1 MANKLLQMMS
11 IKQTLRRLHQGESQN
26 KIAKELGVHK
36 RSIRSYKTLF
46 ESEGYSLEQAL
57 ALPEEKFVSL
67 INEHKP
73 RETTHTGKRVV
84 VLEANREYYLRELER
99 TGVTAKLLWEEYLQQ
114 HSSGYGYSQF
124 AFHISRFQQEKKLSM
139 PQDHRAGEFLELD
152 FAGEGLHY
160 IDEETGE
167 KIKVEVL
174 VATLPFSGY
183 SLALALP
190 SQKQSDFVSGVN
202 WMIKQLG
209 VLPQALKTDNLKSGV
224 IKSDRY
230 EPTFNVLLSQLA
242 EHYGMVL
249 KAARPGKP
257 KDKPHVEN
265 SVSQVYRNVH
275 ARIRNEEFFSLK
287 ALNLAMVEQMKR
299 MNQTFFQGREYSR
312 LDMFEEERKQMRSLP
327 DASFEVICQRSAKVQ
342 NDYHIFL
349 GMDKHKYSVPYQYY
363 KQQVSVQFTQT
374 LVRIYNSKNECIATH
389 ERVRSAHK
397 HSTHKEHMPP
407 HHKDY
412 HDHLQWSGQHYV
424 NEAQKIGSF
433 TKMYMEKL
441 LKSKPYEQLSYD
453 SCKGLLSLKRNFTPE
468 DIESACSEYASL
480 NIASYKPVR
489 NLLEKWRNET
499 SGKGEVL
506 MPAAPTTITSFTHNN
521 LR

>member
-1 MANKLLQMMS
+1 MS
-11 IKQTLRRLHQGESQN
+11 IRQILRRLQQGESQN
-26 KIAKELGVHK
+26 HIAKEVGVHK
-36 RSIRSYKTLF
+36 RSIRSYKALF
-46 ESEGYSLEQAL
+46 ESEGYSLEEAI

-67 INEHKP
+67 INVHKP
-73 RETTHTGKRVV
+73 RETTQTGKRIV
-84 VLEANREYYLRELER
+84 VLEANREYYIRELKR
-99 TGVTAKLLWEEYLQQ
+99 TGVTAKLLWEEYLGQNPA
-114 HSSGYGYSQF
+114 GYGYSQF

-139 PQDHRAGEFLELD
+139 PQDHQAGEFLQLD
-152 FAGEGLHY
+152 FAGDKLHY

-167 KIKVEVL
+167 KVEVEVL

-190 SQKQSDFVSGVN
+190 SQKQTDFVSGVN

-230 EPTFNVLLSQLA
+230 EPTFNTLLSQLS

-265 SVSQVYRNVH
+265 SVAQVYRHVH
-275 ARIRNEEFFSLK
+275 ARIRDEEFFSLK
-287 ALNLAMVEQMKR
+287 ALNLAMVEQMR
-299 MNQTFFQGREYSR
+299 QMNQALFQGREYSR
-312 LDMFEEERKQMRSLP
+312 CDMFEEERKQMRPLP
-327 DASFEVICQRSAKVQ
+327 DMAFEVIGQSSAKVQ
-342 NDYHIFL
+342 NDYHVFL
-349 GMDKHKYSVPYQYY
+349 GIDKHKYSVPYTYY
-363 KQQVSVQFTQT
+363 KQQVSIQYTQT

-407 HHKDY
+407 NHKAY
-412 HDHLQWSGQHYV
+412 HDQLQWSGQHYV
-424 NEAQKIGSF
+424 NEAEKIGSF

-453 SCKGLLSLKRNFTPE
+453 SCKGLLSLKRNFHHE
-468 DIESACSEYASL
+468 DIEKACEQYAAL
-480 NIASYKPVR
+480 NVASYKPVK
-489 NLLEKWRNET
+489 NLLEKRREET
-499 SGKGEVL
+499 FGKEGAL
-506 MPAAPTTITSFTHNN
+506 MPAAPTTITSFTHHN